1 MALFG
6 RKKTQAS
13 QDEQPVKKADQL
25 KVDKKIDKSK
35 KKEDSASTK
44 SGSQQP
50 RDDKSGD
57 HIAYRVLIHPLLT
70 EKSTIQNSLNQ
81 YAFVVGARA
90 NKIQIKK
97 AIQEIYHVQPVKI
110 RIINVLGKAVRSGRR
125 GQTTRQKN
133 WKKAIVTI
141 PAGKKID
148 VYEGV

>member
-1 MALFG
+1 MDILLKPIVTEKMTAQGEDLNRYGFI
-6 RKKTQAS
+6 
-13 QDEQPVKKADQL
+13 VKKQ
-25 KVDKKIDKSK
+25 
-35 KKEDSASTK
+35 
-44 SGSQQP
+44 
-50 RDDKSGD
+50 
-57 HIAYRVLIHPLLT
+57 
-70 EKSTIQNSLNQ
+70 
-81 YAFVVGARA
+81 A